1 MKGGAALLRR
11 TVRLLIANYFRHD
24 VGRHGAALAYYL
36 LFTLFPVL
44 IFISSLLGLLELD
57 VASISR
63 ALAGILPRDVV
74 ELLRMYLDYVS
85 RTSSG
90 SMLWF
95 SLVFSIYFPM
105 RAAKCLMDAVRRA
118 YHLRAPKRPVAYV
131 FRQLLFTVV
140 LLVVIALSLTFS
152 VLGQKVLGFFAD
164 LLPVS
169 RLLLAVWHY
178 LRFFL
183 LAVIMFATLG
193 ALYALAQD
201 QRQPVSTIVPGAVAS
216 LAAWMALSI
225 AFSFYVENLAS
236 YSVIYGTLGAVIVLM
251 IWLYLTATI
260 LIMGAE
266 LNAALRT
273 ARTGAAE
280 EG

>member
-1 MKGGAALLRR
+1 MLRR
-11 TVRLLIANYFRHD
+11 TLRLLVANYFRHD
-24 VGRHGAALAYYL
+24 VGRHAAALAYYL

-63 ALAGILPRDVV
+63 ALTGILPRDVV

-85 RTSSG
+85 RTSSS

-118 YHLRAPKRPVAYV
+118 YHLRSPQHPVAYL

-140 LLVVIALSLTFS
+140 LLVVIALTLTLS

-169 RLLLAVWHY
+169 LLLLTIWHY

-201 QRQPVSTIVPGAVAS
+201 RRQPVSTIVPGAVVS
-216 LAAWMALSI
+216 LAAWLAVSI
-225 AFSFYVENLAS
+225 AFSFYVENLSS

-273 ARTGAAE
+273 ARTGAVE
-280 EG
+280 ED

>member
-1 MKGGAALLRR
+1 M
-11 TVRLLIANYFRHD
+11 
-24 VGRHGAALAYYL
+24 GRHAAALAYYL

-44 IFISSLLGLLELD
+44 IFISSLLGLLDLD

-63 ALAGILPRDVV
+63 ALTGILPRDVV

-85 RTSSG
+85 RTSSS

-118 YHLRAPKRPVAYV
+118 YHLRSPSRPVAYV

-140 LLVVIALSLTFS
+140 LLVVIALTLALS
-152 VLGQKVLGFFAD
+152 VLGQKVLSFFAD

-169 RLLLAVWHY
+169 LVLLTVWHY

-183 LAVIMFATLG
+183 LALIMFATLG
-193 ALYALAQD
+193 TLYALAQD
-201 QRQPVSTIVPGAVAS
+201 RRQPVSTIVPGAVVS
-216 LAAWMALSI
+216 LAAWMTLSI
-225 AFSFYVENLAS
+225 GFSFYVENLSS

-273 ARTGAAE
+273 ARTGGAE
-280 EG
+280 EV